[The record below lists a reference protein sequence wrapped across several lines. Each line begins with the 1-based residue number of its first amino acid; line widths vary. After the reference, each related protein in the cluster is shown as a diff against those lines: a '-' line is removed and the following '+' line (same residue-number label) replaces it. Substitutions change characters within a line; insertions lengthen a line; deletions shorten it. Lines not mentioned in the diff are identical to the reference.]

1 MFLDTDVRLLATAV
15 VGAKSLVA
23 CTCSASTSLLLLLP
37 PKALSRPYKA
47 PIKFSIMAISIALT
61 VDGFSIS
68 QSLTSLLHDHERRA
82 QARTAFSLIA
92 TPTIGTS
99 EQTSPALFEQQTASK
114 VNLDSKEDGSESSTP
129 HGPSDLEKAETVDD
143 ERNGTSTGP
152 YRAIT
157 SGRISRIQSLQ
168 LRRTNFEYPPSHV
181 KTSADV
187 LVDFDGPDD
196 PYRPV
201 N

>member
-1 MFLDTDVRLLATAV
+1 LRFTTSSSAPRSGFSVDSVSACGLLRGFTKPYVPGYRCEALGNCRSWRQI
-15 VGAKSLVA
+15 VGGMHLFRVYVI
-23 CTCSASTSLLLLLP
+23 TVTVLP
-37 PKALSRPYKA
+37 PKAVSRPYKA
-47 PIKFSIMAISIALT
+47 PTRFSSMAISIVLT

-68 QSLTSLLHDHERRA
+68 QSLTSLFHDHGRRA

-157 SGRISRIQSLQ
+157 SGRISRI
-168 LRRTNFEYPPSHV
+168 RVCN
-181 KTSADV
+181 
-187 LVDFDGPDD
+187 
-196 PYRPV
+196 
-201 N
+201 